1 MQISLFT
8 CTAENERVDKTSYIS
23 NRFVMDGALRNESSV
38 VDPVIL
44 IEKTNPSEFLY
55 NYMYI
60 PEFKRWY
67 FINDY
72 RSIRNNLWE
81 LHAHVD
87 VLYTWRASISE
98 MKAVIDKTQN
108 GSDANL
114 YMDDGSFV
122 MDSRKYNKVITF
134 PTGLSQNGEFILICA
149 GGQGSQSS

>member
-8 CTAENERVDKTSYIS
+8 CTAENNRVDKTDYIS
-23 NRFVMDGALRNESSV
+23 NRFVMDGAFRNESSV

-44 IEKTNPSEFLY
+44 IEKSNPSEFYY

-60 PEFKRWY
+60 PDFKRWY
-67 FINDY
+67 YINDY
-72 RSIRNNLWE
+72 ITVRNNLWE

-87 VLYTWRASISE
+87 VLYTWRASITQ

-108 GSDANL
+108 LADANM

-122 MDSRKYNKVITF
+122 MDSRKYNTVIPF
-134 PTGLSQNGEFILICA
+134 PNSLSQNGEYILICA
-149 GGQGSQSS
+149 GGQGGGE